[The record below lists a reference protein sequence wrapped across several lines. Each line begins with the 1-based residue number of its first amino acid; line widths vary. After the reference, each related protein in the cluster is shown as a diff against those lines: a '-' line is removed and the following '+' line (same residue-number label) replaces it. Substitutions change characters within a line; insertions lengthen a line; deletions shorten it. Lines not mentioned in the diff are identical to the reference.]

1 MKKFAHFGAVCAEK
15 RDGMGYIE
23 SIKCWGTDP
32 SADPNTIEWL
42 FFETDSPMIDT
53 AVAKGGHIA
62 YIVDDL
68 EGMLAGK
75 ECIFGPLE
83 VVPGMKIAF
92 FVDEDG
98 VLTEYAQV
106 G

>member
-15 RDGMGYIE
+15 RDDMGFIE

-32 SADPNTIEWL
+32 SADPNSIEWL
-42 FFETDSPMIDT
+42 YFEADSPMIDT
-53 AVAKGGHIA
+53 PVAKGGHLA
-62 YIVDDL
+62 YMVDDI
-68 EGMLAGK
+68 EGMTADK
-75 ECIFGPLE
+75 NCVFGPFE

-92 FVDEDG
+92 FIDDEG